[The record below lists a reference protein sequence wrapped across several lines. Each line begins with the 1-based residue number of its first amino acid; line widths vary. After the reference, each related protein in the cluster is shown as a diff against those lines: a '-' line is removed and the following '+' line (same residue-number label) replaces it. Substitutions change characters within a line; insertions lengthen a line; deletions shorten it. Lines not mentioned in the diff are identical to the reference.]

1 MPKEGSALREEDFTF
16 IMRAQGRGSIIVEFP
31 CFTATFCRMLVLKV
45 EWWKKQLTGSE
56 VINILVLIL
65 VITELDKFGEVM
77 QLLFSPI

>member
-1 MPKEGSALREEDFTF
+1 MLKEGSALRDEDFTI
-16 IMRAQGRGSIIVEFP
+16 IMRAQGRGSIIVKFP

-65 VITELDKFGEVM
+65 VATELDKFGKVM
-77 QLLFSPI
+77 